1 LSIGDNLYSI
11 DDLDTVADSNYVQ
24 AGKIAEA
31 FVTEMN
37 KLPVPAKVAVD
48 DLEKI
53 GDLITVYE
61 TIGRKIGAVISG
73 GEIDYDRV
81 SKTILEDI
89 KNERVKNITF
99 DRID

>member
-1 LSIGDNLYSI
+1 MD
-11 DDLDTVADSNYVQ
+11 
-24 AGKIAEA
+24 
-31 FVTEMN
+31 
-37 KLPVPAKVAVD
+37 KVAIHILSKLD
-48 DLEKI
+48 KYYPDILKSRYNLDSLDMD
-53 GDLITVYE
+53 DLITVYE